1 MRAVA
6 RLRNYPTSPFKMRL
20 LADLVRNKSVDR
32 SLVILENSPRHG
44 ARPLYRLLLSALSN
58 WKQKNPG
65 ADEQRVV
72 VTRITVDGGRAMRRV
87 LPAPQG
93 NAHWIKKRSHHI
105 FVEVGVPDGLNSSK
119 EPFTPRLIEIFNS
132 LGACIFVEYLNVSTK
147 NGTTS
152 SLYFLLTLG
161 VYPSIA

>member
-1 MRAVA
+1 MSTMRAVA

-119 EPFTPRLIEIFNS
+119 EQHTSLPKNQNS
-132 LGACIFVEYLNVSTK
+132 GESTSQEQSVPVH
-147 NGTTS
+147 NPDTS
-152 SLYFLLTLG
+152 QPQNAL
-161 VYPSIA
+161 

>member
-1 MRAVA
+1 MSTMRAVA

-119 EPFTPRLIEIFNS
+119 EQHTSLPKNQNS
-132 LGACIFVEYLNVSTK
+132 GESTSQEQSVPVH
-147 NGTTS
+147 NPDTS
-152 SLYFLLTLG
+152 QAQNAL
-161 VYPSIA
+161 